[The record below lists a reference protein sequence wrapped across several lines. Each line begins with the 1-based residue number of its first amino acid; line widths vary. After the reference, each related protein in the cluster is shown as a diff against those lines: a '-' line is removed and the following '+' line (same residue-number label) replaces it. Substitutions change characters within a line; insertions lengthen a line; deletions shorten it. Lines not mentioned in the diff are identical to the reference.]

1 MSTHGLTYQLRK
13 PDGPLSTF
21 VEGFWMLEQSSE
33 QKLPVIVVPDG
44 RVDILFSK
52 TSTGTIQAML
62 RGLDTEPGK
71 GDLSPGTRM
80 FAVSLNLLA
89 VEYVLGE
96 SVAALLNTGRLL
108 PAGFWEIQPEDLLDF
123 TAFCSRVSEFIERRI
138 HPNPDTRKRQLF
150 ELLYESRGDLSV
162 EELARRVTWN
172 RRQINRYF
180 TQWFGLPLKTYST
193 ILRFRASFEHL
204 RQGKLFPE
212 ENFTDQAHFIRE
224 VKKFAGVVPKELSKN
239 VEDRFIQF
247 STLPAV

>member
-1 MSTHGLTYQLRK
+1 MSTYGLTYQFRK
-13 PDGPLSTF
+13 PDGSLSTF
-21 VEGFWMLEQSSE
+21 VESFWMLEQSSE
-33 QKLPVIVVPDG
+33 HKLPVIVVPDG
-44 RVDILFSK
+44 RVDILFSV
-52 TSTGTIQAML
+52 TPAGAVQAML

-96 SVAALLNTGRLL
+96 SVATLLNTGRSL
-108 PAGFWEIQPEDLLDF
+108 PAGFWEIQSEDLQDF
-123 TAFCSRVSEFIERRI
+123 TSFCFRVSESIERRI
-138 HPNPDTRKRQLF
+138 QPNPDSRKQQLF
-150 ELLYESRGDLSV
+150 ELLYESRGDISV

>member
-1 MSTHGLTYQLRK
+1 MSTYGLTYQFRK

-21 VEGFWMLEQSSE
+21 VESFWMLEQSSE

-44 RVDILFSK
+44 RVDILFSL
-52 TSTGTIQAML
+52 TSTGWVQAML

-108 PAGFWEIQPEDLLDF
+108 PAGFWEIQPEDLQDF
-123 TAFCSRVSEFIERRI
+123 TSFCSRVSEFIERRMQ
-138 HPNPDTRKRQLF
+138 PNPDPRKQQLF

>member
-1 MSTHGLTYQLRK
+1 
-13 PDGPLSTF
+13 
-21 VEGFWMLEQSSE
+21 MLEQSSE
-33 QKLPVIVVPDG
+33 HKLPVIVVPDG

-52 TSTGTIQAML
+52 TSVGTVQAML

-71 GDLSPGTRM
+71 GDLSSGMRM

-108 PAGFWEIQPEDLLDF
+108 PAGFWEIQPEDLQNF
-123 TAFCSRVSEFIERRI
+123 TGFCSRVSESIERRM
-138 HPNPDTRKRQLF
+138 PSNPDPRKQQLF
-150 ELLYESRGDLSV
+150 KLLYESRGDLSV
-162 EELARRVTWN
+162 EELARRVRWS